1 MTPRLDSPTA
11 SRVSDAAFGSRG
23 AARPRG
29 HTLEIDS
36 LTHRYGHVT
45 AVDNVSLTVPAGE
58 IVALL
63 GPSGCGKT
71 TLLRVVAG
79 FVRQSAGSVRIDGG
93 AIDHLPANARNVGIV
108 FQNYA
113 LFPHMTAADNVAYGL
128 QARGRPRAEV
138 RRTVERFLEV
148 VRLTGLRDR
157 LPRHLSG
164 GQQQRVAVA
173 RAMAVEPTVLLLDE
187 PFSAL
192 DKGLR
197 LDMQIELKRLQRQFG
212 LTAIL
217 VTHDQDEAM
226 SVADRI
232 AVMNHGRV
240 EQFDT
245 PTEVYDHPATL
256 FVSGFVGTT
265 NLLFGKA
272 VESADHRTVVELTA
286 GGRLGVPT
294 ERVFP
299 PGTPVVLS
307 ARPEQLRLYG
317 EPAAD
322 RWPVHRRLAVPLGP
336 NLMHDLETRDGVTVK
351 LVEPRLGVPASATEE
366 AWCGLRPGARPG
378 LFPSERETT

>member
-1 MTPRLDSPTA
+1 MT
-11 SRVSDAAFGSRG
+11 G
-23 AARPRG
+23 ARG
-29 HTLEIDS
+29 HTLDIDS
-36 LTHRYGHVT
+36 VTHRYGHVT
-45 AVDNVSLTVPAGE
+45 AVNDVSLAVRAGE

-79 FVRQSAGSVRIDGG
+79 FVRQSAGSVRIDGRP
-93 AIDHLPANARNVGIV
+93 IDHLPANLRNVGIV

-128 QARGRPRAEV
+128 QARGTPRADV

-148 VRLTGLRDR
+148 VRLTELRDR
-157 LPRHLSG
+157 LPRQLSG

-192 DKGLR
+192 D
-197 LDMQIELKRLQRQFG
+197 IELKRLQRQFG

-245 PTEVYDHPATL
+245 PTHVYDNPATL

-265 NLLFGKA
+265 NLLPGRA
-272 VESADHRTVVELTA
+272 LESVNGSTIVELAA
-286 GGRLGVPT
+286 GARLAVPT
-294 ERVFP
+294 DRLFS
-299 PGTPVVLS
+299 PGASVVLS
-307 ARPEQLRLYG
+307 ARPEQLRLHV
-317 EPAAD
+317 EPGAD
-322 RWPVHRRLAVPLGP
+322 RWRVQRRLAVPLGP
-336 NLMHDLETRDGVTVK
+336 NLMHDLETHDGVTLK
-351 LVEPRLGVPASATEE
+351 LVEPRLGVPADATGET
-366 AWCGLRPGARPG
+366 WCGVRPGARPG
-378 LFPSERETT
+378 LFESEKETT

>member
-1 MTPRLDSPTA
+1 ME
-11 SRVSDAAFGSRG
+11 G
-23 AARPRG
+23 ARG
-29 HTLEIDS
+29 HTLDLDS
-36 LTHRYGHVT
+36 VTHRYSHVT
-45 AVDNVSLTVPAGE
+45 AVDGVSLSVRAGE

-79 FVRQSAGSVRIDGG
+79 FVRQSAGSVRIDGRPV
-93 AIDHLPANARNVGIV
+93 DHLPANLRNVGIV

-128 QARGRPRAEV
+128 QARGTPRADV
-138 RRTVERFLEV
+138 QRAVERFLEV

-157 LPRHLSG
+157 LPRQLSG

-173 RAMAVEPTVLLLDE
+173 RALAVEPTVLLLDE

-232 AVMNHGRV
+232 AVMNHGRA

-245 PTEVYDHPATL
+245 PTQVYDHPATL

-265 NLLFGKA
+265 NLLPGRA
-272 VESADHRTVVELTA
+272 LGSAGGTIVVELAA
-286 GGRLGVPT
+286 GARLAVAT
-294 ERVFP
+294 DRVFP
-299 PGTPVVLS
+299 VGAPVVLA
-307 ARPEQLRLYG
+307 ARPEQLSLYG
-317 EPAAD
+317 EPGAT
-322 RWPVHRRLAVPLGP
+322 RWPVQRRLTVPLGP
-336 NLMHDLETRDGVTVK
+336 NMMHDLETRDGVTLK
-351 LVEPRLGVPASATEE
+351 LVEPRLGAPADTTGE

-378 LFPSERETT
+378 LFHPDPT

>member
-1 MTPRLDSPTA
+1 MSLRVDPPRA
-11 SRVSDAAFGSRG
+11 SGAADAAVDGRDMTG
-23 AARPRG
+23 ARG
-29 HTLEIDS
+29 HTLD
-36 LTHRYGHVT
+36 LDAVTHRYGHVT
-45 AVDNVSLTVPAGE
+45 AVDDVSLAVRAGE

-79 FVRQSAGSVRIDGG
+79 FVRQSAGSVRLDGRP
-93 AIDHLPANARNVGIV
+93 IDHLPANLRNVGIV

-128 QARGRPRAEV
+128 QARGGRRADV
-138 RRTVERFLEV
+138 RRTVEQFLEV

-157 LPRHLSG
+157 LPRQLSG

-173 RAMAVEPTVLLLDE
+173 RALAVEPTVLLLDE

-245 PTEVYDHPATL
+245 PTQVYDNPATL

-265 NLLFGKA
+265 NLLPGRA
-272 VESADHRTVVELTA
+272 LESANGTTVVELAA
-286 GGRLGVPT
+286 GAKLAVATDGA
-294 ERVFP
+294 FP
-299 PGTPVVLS
+299 AGAPVVLS
-307 ARPEQLRLYG
+307 ARPEQLRLHG
-317 EPAAD
+317 EPGAA
-322 RWPVHRRLAVPLGP
+322 RWRVRRRLAVPLGP
-336 NLMHDLETRDGVTVK
+336 NLMHDLETHDGVTLK
-351 LVEPRLGVPASATEE
+351 LVEPRLGVPADATGE

-378 LFPSERETT
+378 LFQPEKETT